1 MNLKNKTEK
10 HNQMFLLQ
18 TVLVLY
24 HYMQR
29 SGYVCSSEQLDYAQC
44 NIREKWFHPLT
55 V

>member
-24 HYMQR
+24 RYMQR
-29 SGYVCSSEQLDYAQC
+29 SGLDYAQC